1 MTLLMESK
9 RVWLLSYCVVL
20 AFIAIIYHLAGDSVI
35 GKTICVLLIDMQL
48 LMLVFF
54 FLIHQLKKGIM
65 YRTILTILYIGSA
78 IYLGINH
85 VISKW
90 YVIVPTIIMALI
102 YMFWNMGGVINCV
115 IASEYKERIDRI
127 VDECKNSYKKY
138 SNRIDEYN
146 KRNGL
151 SFGTKIKT
159 IKEPNWNNLGFNS
172 SGSEMFCF
180 TDILFGNIFRWERK
194 ISKLN
199 SIISELNNKHEVLRL
214 DEEVY
219 DEKYIVNRIRDKG
232 KSVGLEIMIN
242 DAEINAEIRKDRKA
256 IKKRLRKKW

>member
-1 MTLLMESK
+1 
-9 RVWLLSYCVVL
+9 
-20 AFIAIIYHLAGDSVI
+20 
-35 GKTICVLLIDMQL
+35 
-48 LMLVFF
+48 
-54 FLIHQLKKGIM
+54 
-65 YRTILTILYIGSA
+65 
-78 IYLGINH
+78 
-85 VISKW
+85 
-90 YVIVPTIIMALI
+90 
-102 YMFWNMGGVINCV
+102 
-115 IASEYKERIDRI
+115 
-127 VDECKNSYKKY
+127 
-138 SNRIDEYN
+138 
-146 KRNGL
+146 
-151 SFGTKIKT
+151 
-159 IKEPNWNNLGFNS
+159 
-172 SGSEMFCF
+172 MFCF